1 MNKEA
6 IERLIE
12 KNPRLKD
19 SYAKLEALEPGAYC
33 MHGSWGFG
41 YIKSYDKVADR
52 LIIDFDGRPDHPMA
66 PAFCVDKLEVLPE
79 TNILVRSKKEAEHI
93 AELIKKKPVDLIIE
107 ILQTYPN
114 GSASSVELE
123 NLLGTLLGEKS
134 RKWWSATKKLL
145 EKDPRVATPAKK
157 SDPYVVRD
165 EPVKPEQEILEEF
178 YMTKQPMRKIHLA
191 EKLHTISTSVKEI
204 EKDLK
209 NIFEEMTTAIKEA
222 RGLTQADRLYGVWVR
237 NNLARHLHENVDE
250 LEPTSASII
259 RATSDLSE
267 LALQLPSNYQRRYLD
282 VITRV
287 YPDTWKDV
295 VIDLM
300 RNSTGKFTHEC
311 IVFFYDHEQEQLVKD
326 CFVRWLNEQS
336 LKSSVLIWILKNR
349 NAKKFSGVLKGLIS
363 PRLMGAVLYAIDYE
377 ALQNTT
383 NRRIPLADL
392 LSDDKE
398 IVSDLLETASSETA
412 RDLAQTLLLNQGF
425 EDLSKKSI
433 LARFIARFPDIQT
446 LVSTGN
452 DRQAEQLM
460 VSQQSLDGRKKEYEE
475 LVQVK
480 IPANK
485 EAIAIARE
493 HGDLKENS
501 EYKMARQDQDTLMA
515 RKAMLENELAR
526 AHVTDFQDATVDT
539 VGIGSTVELE
549 DSKGK
554 SHTYSFLG
562 AWDSAPEK
570 HILSYKT
577 PLAQTLLG
585 KRAGDKVRT
594 QIEANVEE
602 WTVKSI
608 SRWVDAK

>member
-12 KNPRLKD
+12 KNPRLKE
-19 SYAKLEALEPGAYC
+19 SQAKLESLKPGAYC

-41 YIKSYDKVADR
+41 YIKSYDSATDR
-52 LIIDFDGRPDHPMA
+52 LIIDFETQKDHAMA
-66 PAFCVDKLEVLPE
+66 PAFCADKLEVLPDS
-79 TNILVRSKKEAEHI
+79 NILVRSKKEADLI

-107 ILQTYPN
+107 ILKNYPN
-114 GSASSVELE
+114 TSASSVELE
-123 NLLGTLLGEKS
+123 NLLGALLGEKS
-134 RKWWSATKKLL
+134 RKWWNATKKLL
-145 EKDPRVATPAKK
+145 EKDPRVATPSKK
-157 SDPYVVRD
+157 SAPYVLRD

-178 YMTKQPMRKIHLA
+178 YITKQPLRKIHLA
-191 EKLHTISTSVKEI
+191 EKLHSISTSVKEI

-209 NIFEEMTTAIKEA
+209 NIFEEMTVAIKDA

-259 RATSDLSE
+259 RATENLSE

-295 VIDLM
+295 VVDLL

-311 IVFFYDHEQEQLVKD
+311 VVFLYDHEQEALLSE
-326 CFVRWLNEQS
+326 CFTRWLNEQS

-349 NAKKFSGVLKGLIS
+349 GAKKFTKVLKPLVG
-363 PRLMGAVLYAIDYE
+363 PRLLGATLYAIDYE
-377 ALQNTT
+377 ALQSTT
-383 NRRIPLADL
+383 SRRIPLAEL

-398 IVSDLLETASSETA
+398 IISDLLEASSNETA

-433 LARFIARFPDIQT
+433 LARFISLFPDIQT
-446 LVSTGN
+446 LITTQS
-452 DRQAEQLM
+452 DRQAEQLI
-460 VSQQSLDGRKKEYEE
+460 VSQESLNARKKEYED
-475 LVQVK
+475 LVHVK

-501 EYKMARQDQDTLMA
+501 EYKMARQDQETLLA
-515 RKAMLENELAR
+515 RKALLENELAR
-526 AHVTDFQDATVDT
+526 AHVTDFSDASVDT
-539 VGIGSTVELE
+539 VGIGSTVELV

-554 SHTYSFLG
+554 VYRYSFLG

-570 HILSYKT
+570 NILSYKT
-577 PLAQTLLG
+577 PLGQSLLG
-585 KRAGDKVRT
+585 KKVGEHVRT
-594 QIEANVEE
+594 QIEGNSED
-602 WTVKSI
+602 WSIRNI
-608 SRWVDAK
+608 SRWIDSK

>member
-19 SYAKLEALEPGAYC
+19 SYAKLESLEPGAYC

-41 YIKSYDKVADR
+41 HIKRYDEGTDR
-52 LIIDFDGRPDHPMA
+52 LIIDFDGMPDHPMA
-66 PAFCVDKLEVLPE
+66 PAFCADKLEVLPD
-79 TNILVRSKKEAEHI
+79 TNILVRNKKEPERI

-107 ILQTYPN
+107 ILQNCPN
-114 GSASSVELE
+114 NAASSIELE
-123 NLLGTLLGEKS
+123 NLLGFLLGDKA

-157 SDPYVVRD
+157 SAPYVLRD

-191 EKLHTISTSVKEI
+191 EKLHSISTSVKEI

-259 RATSDLSE
+259 RATENLSE

-295 VIDLM
+295 VVDLL

-311 IVFFYDHEQEQLVKD
+311 VIFLYDHEQEQLVKD
-326 CFVRWLNEQS
+326 CFMRWLNEQS
-336 LKSSVLIWILKNR
+336 LKSSVLVWILKNR
-349 NAKKFSGVLKGLIS
+349 NAKRFAGAIKGLIG
-363 PRLMGAVLYAIDYE
+363 PRLLGAVLYAIDYE

-398 IVSDLLETASSETA
+398 IISDLLENASNETA

-433 LARFIARFPDIQT
+433 LARFITLFPDIQT
-446 LVSTGN
+446 LIASDS
-452 DRQAEQLM
+452 DRQAEQLV
-460 VSQQSLDGRKKEYEE
+460 VSQESLDARKKEYEE
-475 LVQVK
+475 LVHVK

-501 EYKMARQDQDTLMA
+501 EYKMARQDQDTLLA
-515 RKAMLENELAR
+515 RKALLENELAR
-526 AHVTDFQDATVDT
+526 AHVTDFKDAPLDT

-549 DSKGK
+549 DSEGK
-554 SHTYSFLG
+554 SHRYSFLG

-570 HILSYKT
+570 NILSYKT
-577 PLAQTLLG
+577 PLAQSLLG
-585 KRAGDKVRT
+585 KHVGDKVRT

-602 WTVKSI
+602 WTVRKI
-608 SRWVDAK
+608 SRWVDEK

>member
-19 SYAKLEALEPGAYC
+19 AQTKLEALEPGAYC

-41 YIKSYDKVADR
+41 YIKSYDTETDR
-52 LIIDFDGRPDHPMA
+52 LIVDFENQKDHPMA
-66 PAFCVDKLEVLPE
+66 PAFCADKLEVLPD
-79 TNILVRSKKEAEHI
+79 TNILVRSKKEPDRI
-93 AELIKKKPVDLIIE
+93 ADLIKKKPVDLIIE
-107 ILQTYPN
+107 ILQNAPN
-114 GSASSVELE
+114 NTASSVELE
-123 NLLGTLLGEKS
+123 NLLGALLGEKS
-134 RKWWSATKKLL
+134 RKWWNATKKLL

-157 SDPYVVRD
+157 SAPYVLRD

-178 YMTKQPMRKIHLA
+178 YIIKQPLRKIHLA

-209 NIFEEMTTAIKEA
+209 NIFEEMTVAIKDA

-259 RATSDLSE
+259 RETENLSE

-295 VIDLM
+295 VIDLL

-311 IVFFYDHEQEQLVKD
+311 VVFLYDHEQEKLLSD

-349 NAKKFSGVLKGLIS
+349 NTKKFTKVLKPMIG
-363 PRLMGAVLYAIDYE
+363 PRLLGATLYAIDYE

-392 LSDDKE
+392 LSEDKE
-398 IVSDLLETASSETA
+398 IISDLLEAASGETA
-412 RDLAQTLLLNQGF
+412 RDLAQTLMLNQGF

-433 LARFIARFPDIQT
+433 LARFIALFPSIQS
-446 LVSTGN
+446 LVDSGTE
-452 DRQAEQLM
+452 RPSEQLI
-460 VSQQSLDGRKKEYEE
+460 VSQQSLDARRKEYED
-475 LVQVK
+475 LVYVR

-485 EAIAIARE
+485 EAIATARE

-501 EYKMARQDQDTLMA
+501 EYKMARQDQETLLA
-515 RKAMLENELAR
+515 RKALLENELAR
-526 AHVTDFQDATVDT
+526 AHVTDFQDASTET
-539 VGIGSTVELE
+539 VGIGSTVELA
-549 DSKGK
+549 DSSGK
-554 SHTYSFLG
+554 VFKYSFLG

-577 PLAQTLLG
+577 PLGQSLIG
-585 KRAGDKVRT
+585 KKVGDKVRT
-594 QIEANVEE
+594 QIETNVED
-602 WTVKSI
+602 WSIRKI
-608 SRWVDAK
+608 SRWIDTQ